1 VRLKFL
7 PKDIMKTKNLFKKIS
22 SLALNGAL
30 ITSSL
35 LPFSTLS
42 NAVAATPKLE
52 LTDVVD
58 KQQADRGEILSYTI
72 TLKNTGDV
80 DLTTTYLKID
90 TPNLADYV
98 AGSSNYTRSTN
109 NINHDL
115 TDSWINDGV
124 NFGTVPAGTNVV
136 LKYQTKVA
144 ANANMDDI
152 IWSNAAAK
160 ADQIGQVN
168 ANAWTRVILKNP
180 GLCAEKTADKT
191 TVQVNDTVNFTIKVC
206 NKGNITLHNILVGD
220 IIHTPLV
227 YVPNST
233 TLTVGS
239 QVTNV
244 TDKWLTDS
252 LNIGNLNPG
261 QEAFIKYQVK
271 VSDSLKDG
279 ETIQNVAQLKSD
291 ETPNILKCAVV
302 LKGKVLGTITNK
314 PPTELPNTGPGEV
327 LLISSALVPV
337 GYLLRKLRRKI

>member
-1 VRLKFL
+1 
-7 PKDIMKTKNLFKKIS
+7 
-22 SLALNGAL
+22 
-30 ITSSL
+30 
-35 LPFSTLS
+35 
-42 NAVAATPKLE
+42 
-52 LTDVVD
+52 
-58 KQQADRGEILSYTI
+58 
-72 TLKNTGDV
+72 
-80 DLTTTYLKID
+80 
-90 TPNLADYV
+90 
-98 AGSSNYTRSTN
+98 
-109 NINHDL
+109 L

-244 TDKWLTDS
+244 TDKGLTDS